1 MFKVMQPKIK
11 NKLNYVKINK
21 SYLDECGFVLIES
34 VLNRGGLI
42 IEKGGGGLLYY
53 THYKVRKKYEL
64 SKITAS
70 DTPFLLVLI
79 SDIIHP

>member
-1 MFKVMQPKIK
+1 MQPKIK

-42 IEKGGGGLLYY
+42 IEKGGGGLIILY
-53 THYKVRKKYEL
+53 TLQSQKKV
-64 SKITAS
+64 
-70 DTPFLLVLI
+70 
-79 SDIIHP
+79 

>member
-1 MFKVMQPKIK
+1 MQPKIK

-42 IEKGGGGLLYY
+42 IEKGGGLIILY
-53 THYKVRKKYEL
+53 TLQSQKKV
-64 SKITAS
+64 
-70 DTPFLLVLI
+70 
-79 SDIIHP
+79 

>member
-1 MFKVMQPKIK
+1 MQPKIK

-42 IEKGGGGLLYY
+42 IEKGGGLIILY
-53 THYKVRKKYEL
+53 TLQSQKKVWIIQDYCKWH
-64 SKITAS
+64 S
-70 DTPFLLVLI
+70 I
-79 SDIIHP
+79 SVGIN

>member
-42 IEKGGGGLLYY
+42 IEKGGGAYY
-53 THYKVRKKYEL
+53 
-64 SKITAS
+64 
-70 DTPFLLVLI
+70 
-79 SDIIHP
+79 IIHITKSEKSMNYPRLLQVTLHFCWY